1 MSCSQ
6 ERRKIIEEFCVYFE
20 TPPSLFHVYQ
30 GRNFVIKSEKRI
42 KEHAT
47 QKTNN

>member
-20 TPPSLFHVYQ
+20 KHQACFMS
-30 GRNFVIKSEKRI
+30 IKGEICDKIREETCDTEN
-42 KEHAT
+42 K
-47 QKTNN
+47 